1 MLGGFCSGM
10 NEMTIFDYS
19 HSGFAVRND
28 VAEAYRRFWTIL
40 AQPGNWWDGSERVA
54 IASASRT
61 ALACP
66 FCERRKSALSPYQMD
81 GEHSRGGEQ
90 EGVLNDLVIDAV
102 HRIVTDQSRITHAY
116 VQRLQDA
123 GISKEH
129 YVELVGVVVTCLSI
143 DEFNRAL
150 GLPLEPLPEPQ
161 PGRPDG
167 YRPEAIEEGVGFVP
181 MLRSDGAVGPE
192 ADLWGKVAPNVV
204 RALSLVPDAV
214 RSWMQIANVQYAMG
228 NLLDFSA
235 DTGRAIDRAQMELV
249 AGRVSAI
256 NECFY

>member
-1 MLGGFCSGM
+1 MLSRIRQGIS
-10 NEMTIFDYS
+10 EMENFDYDR
-19 HSGFAVRND
+19 SGFAVRND
-28 VAEAYRRFWTIL
+28 LKEAYREFWATL
-40 AQPGNWWDGSERVA
+40 AQPGTWWDGSERVA

-61 ALACP
+61 ALECP
-66 FCERRKSALSPYQMD
+66 FCEERKSALSPYQMD
-81 GEHSRGGEQ
+81 GEHRTEGAQ
-90 EGVLNDLVIDAV
+90 EGLLNDLAIDAV
-102 HRIVTDQSRITHAY
+102 HRIVTDQSRITQAY
-116 VQRLQDA
+116 VERLQDA

-129 YVELVGVVVTCLSI
+129 YVELVGVVVTCISI

-150 GLPLEPLPEPQ
+150 GLPLEPLPEPK
-161 PGRPDG
+161 PGKPSG
-167 YRPEAIEEGVGFVP
+167 YRPAAIAEEVGFVP

-214 RSWMQIANVQYAMG
+214 RSWMKIANVQYAMG

-235 DTGRAIDRAQMELV
+235 DTGRSIDRAQMELV